1 MTSHPTLANILPA
14 DAKATSPSTSRL
26 LTPTTNIIP
35 LLSTPSAKNYSYAHT
50 FLIALYYYLRSSSLI
65 RDPRTTLLWDL
76 TPLAIAQSAFCAIC
90 LPSAGNWDSGTNGGK
105 IIEGSASSNKSGKGS
120 ARKKGAKVP
129 TAQNETGG
137 SYAARVMV
145 CSARLLCAIA
155 VFCLCYADA
164 IVV

>member
-1 MTSHPTLANILPA
+1 MTSAPTLANILPA

-26 LTPTTNIIP
+26 LTPTTNTIP
-35 LLSTPSAKNYSYAHT
+35 LLSTSSAKNYSYAHT

-76 TPLAIAQSAFCAIC
+76 IPLAIAQSAFCAIC

-105 IIEGSASSNKSGKGS
+105 IIEGSASTKNSGKGGV
-120 ARKKGAKVP
+120 RKKGAKVP
-129 TAQNETGG
+129 TAQDEIGG

-145 CSARLLCAIA
+145 CSARLICGFPA
-155 VFCLCYADA
+155 FCLWCADA
-164 IVV
+164 IIV